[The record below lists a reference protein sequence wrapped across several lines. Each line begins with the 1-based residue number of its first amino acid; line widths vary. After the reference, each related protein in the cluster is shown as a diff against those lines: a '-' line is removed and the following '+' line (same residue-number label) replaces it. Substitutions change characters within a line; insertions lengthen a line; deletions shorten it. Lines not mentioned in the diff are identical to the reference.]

1 MPVPA
6 ANSSG
11 GATDSNPQSPARSG
25 VWKRSYGR
33 LTKAPPDERGGNRHG
48 RPNATAPHPDSTR
61 TGRSKRHARFLSGFA
76 FGLIARVA
84 QLAVLA
90 GGSPLGPCLGS
101 GRFLLTRSFTSG
113 NLRLSEDR
121 LIRQKAIG
129 AAADDFR
136 NRVERRSSPS
146 PWRTVSG
153 CADRG
158 ADRRP
163 RQSRGTPAR
172 SGLRRA
178 CSAAIAENES
188 NVSHS
193 IRLK

>member
-1 MPVPA
+1 
-6 ANSSG
+6 
-11 GATDSNPQSPARSG
+11 

-61 TGRSKRHARFLSGFA
+61 TGRSKPRKWGLSGFA

-129 AAADDFR
+129 AAADDF
-136 NRVERRSSPS
+136 PQ
-146 PWRTVSG
+146 PG
-153 CADRG
+153 
-158 ADRRP
+158 
-163 RQSRGTPAR
+163 
-172 SGLRRA
+172 
-178 CSAAIAENES
+178 
-188 NVSHS
+188 
-193 IRLK
+193 

>member
-1 MPVPA
+1 M
-6 ANSSG
+6 
-11 GATDSNPQSPARSG
+11 
-25 VWKRSYGR
+25 WKRSYGR

-146 PWRTVSG
+146 PWRTG
-153 CADRG
+153 FRERLYA
-158 ADRRP
+158 P
-163 RQSRGTPAR
+163 REPLRVLSVLRSITATARQYATVLGAR
-172 SGLRRA
+172 SRMA
-178 CSAAIAENES
+178 TAPKSF
-188 NVSHS
+188 
-193 IRLK
+193 